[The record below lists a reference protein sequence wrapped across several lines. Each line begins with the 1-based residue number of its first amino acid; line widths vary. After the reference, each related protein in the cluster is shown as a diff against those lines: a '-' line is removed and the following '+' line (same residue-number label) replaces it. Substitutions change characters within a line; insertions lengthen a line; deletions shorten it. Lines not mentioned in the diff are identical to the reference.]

1 MSPNGTL
8 SYCDVNLSFL
18 CFNVNG
24 SLSEKLLD
32 VEFITLLSLYDIIVL
47 NECWINKCSVVEL
60 SGYNVFTK
68 PRKKRGKAKRDS
80 GGIVIFVKDKFK
92 DGMELVDWAFEDGL
106 IFFFFFFFFFH

>member
-32 VEFITLLSLYDIIVL
+32 DEFITSLSLYDIIVNVRL
-47 NECWINKCSVVEL
+47 INVV
-60 SGYNVFTK
+60 
-68 PRKKRGKAKRDS
+68 
-80 GGIVIFVKDKFK
+80 
-92 DGMELVDWAFEDGL
+92 
-106 IFFFFFFFFFH
+106 